1 MANILKDFKD
11 AADAIVNSASRGFGV
26 FMKNIMIIIL
36 LLILSFILTNPEILT
51 HPTEYFQ
58 NFDKKIIWVI
68 VISFIL
74 IGTIYQ
80 LAVSLNKTIKDKNNN
95 KLVESVVNTLE
106 TTRKQNINKQIKEH
120 NNLIE
125 KRFYASP
132 IIRSELKDLIIKL
145 GATRASICEMHNG
158 TNNLAGIPFLY
169 LDMTYEE
176 ISPKVDYVIDNFKN
190 FNLAKYPFITSH
202 IKDMYWSGSID
213 DLKKE
218 DPYLASRIKLNDTE
232 YGAYIVLRGYDST
245 MIGLLVVTFNSDTFL
260 PDEDSLLNS
269 MMSSGG
275 QILSTLLD
283 KTCLYEIA
291 EAEKMIRR

>member
-26 FMKNIMIIIL
+26 FLKNIMIIIL

-58 NFDKKIIWVI
+58 NFDKNIIWVI

-80 LAVSLNKTIKDKNNN
+80 LAVSLNKTIKDKNND

-158 TNNLAGIPFLY
+158 TNNLSGFPFLY

-176 ISPKVDYVIDNFKN
+176 LAPNKVSIVSDEYKN
-190 FNLAKYPFITSH
+190 FNMVKYPFIANH
-202 IKDMYWSGSID
+202 IKDGIWIGSIED
-213 DLKKE
+213 VKKE
-218 DPYLASRIKLNDTE
+218 DPHLAAKFMFTDSN
-232 YGAYIVLRGYDST
+232 YGALMVIHGT
-245 MIGLLVVTFNSDTFL
+245 EGIIGFLAVTFKETTNL
-260 PDEDSLLNS
+260 PTDKEILCAMTSTS
-269 MMSSGG
+269 
-275 QILSTLLD
+275 QIVSTLLD
-283 KTCLYEIA
+283 KDV
-291 EAEKMIRR
+291 